1 LPVIEF
7 RPSISDQNALEESQG
22 NMVRLTKCDGVKR
35 DTATSEEIVQPKFC
49 HLFIHCKE
57 ISINQHLFL

>member
-22 NMVRLTKCDGVKR
+22 NMVRLTKCERDGVKR
-35 DTATSEEIVQPKFC
+35 DTATSEETVQPKFC

-57 ISINQHLFL
+57 ILLV